1 MSTRWAFLLALV
13 VSLGMSA
20 PALPNTGDLSGVI
33 EGFVAKQFPNAL
45 SHIWVVNGTERQ
57 AENEIVLD
65 LNTIV
70 LSRASQVPTESRFL
84 LLIVEGKLAGAQRI
98 PLGATVDCQPESL

>member
-1 MSTRWAFLLALV
+1 MSTWRAFLLALV
-13 VSLGMSA
+13 ISLGIST
-20 PALPNTGDLSGVI
+20 PALSSTSDLSGVI

-45 SHIWVVNGTERQ
+45 SHMWVINGTERQ
-57 AENEIVLD
+57 AENELVLD
-65 LNTIV
+65 LNTVV
-70 LSRASQVPTESRFL
+70 LSGASQAPTESRFL